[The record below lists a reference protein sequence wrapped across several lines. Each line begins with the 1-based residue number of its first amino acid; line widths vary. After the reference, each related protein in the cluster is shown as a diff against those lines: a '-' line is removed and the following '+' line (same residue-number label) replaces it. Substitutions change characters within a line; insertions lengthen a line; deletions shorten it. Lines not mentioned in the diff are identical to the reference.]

1 MRKLPRFALGL
12 GAGCALGLYLHPGIG
27 AALLS
32 AGLLLLS
39 VVLLLRRRES
49 RALRTAVCL
58 LLGLTLGLGWSR
70 AYGQLFLRPAY
81 AADGTTVSIPVTLSD
96 YAAPTA
102 YGSAAEGRIR
112 LEGKSYRILL
122 YFPDEAP
129 DLAPGDRITGSIR
142 LRLTAEGGARE
153 PTYHRSGG
161 IFLLGYVQ
169 KGYAALRGAPSLR
182 DLPAQWRRAIRG
194 ALYAA
199 ADEQTAGFLAAL
211 LLGDKSGLSYAQRN
225 TLSVA
230 GLSHVV
236 AVSGLHVSILF
247 SLLLLLTG
255 NRRWLR
261 ILLGL
266 PTLVLFAALAG
277 FSPSVSR
284 ACMMEGLL
292 LLALAFEKEY
302 DPPSALAF
310 AAVVL
315 LGLNPMVIG
324 SISFQLSF
332 GAVAGIFLVSGRIYR
347 ALSGTPGKRG
357 LLPRLRRFL
366 AGSFSV
372 SAGAALFTTP
382 LVAYYFGL
390 VSILG
395 FAVNVLC
402 LWAVSLAF
410 YAGALTCL
418 AALLF
423 APAGRICGALAAWP
437 VRYILTLAGGA
448 AKLPHC
454 ALYTE
459 SLYTWLFLL
468 GAYGLLG
475 LFCLQPKR
483 RPRQLVSCLLG
494 LLLVCEALA
503 WAEPKWDK
511 MRVTALDVGQGQSIL
526 LEAQGARYL
535 VDCGGSYADQAGET
549 AARLLL
555 SQGVTRLDGIVVTHY
570 DADHCAGLPQ
580 LLGRIR
586 CDRLYLPEVPDESGL
601 RAELEGLGVPV
612 RYVSRDLVLGDSR
625 FTLSL
630 FAPVSQEVGNK
641 SCVSVLFTAAECD
654 TLITGD
660 LGQAEEL
667 KLLATHNLPELEI
680 LIVGHHGSAGSTS
693 PWLLARLHPQAAI
706 LSVGESN
713 PYGHPSAEVLDRLAQ
728 AGCAILRTDR
738 LGSILIRR

>member
-1 MRKLPRFALGL
+1 MRRLPRFALGF
-12 GAGCALGLYLHPGIG
+12 GAACAAVLYLHPGAG
-27 AALLS
+27 AALLA

-39 VVLLLRRRES
+39 IFLLLRRRKS
-49 RALRTAVCL
+49 RVLRSAVCL

-70 AYGQLFLRPAY
+70 CYARLFLSPAY
-81 AADGTTVSIPVTLSD
+81 AADGTTVSVPVTLSD
-96 YAAPTA
+96 YAYATA
-102 YGSAAEGRIR
+102 YGGAVEGRIR
-112 LEGKSYRILL
+112 LDGRSYRILL
-122 YFPDEAP
+122 YLPDEAAA
-129 DLAPGDRITGSIR
+129 LTPGDRITGSIR
-142 LRLTAEGGARE
+142 LRLTAEGGVRE
-153 PTYHRSGG
+153 PTYHRTNG

-169 KGYAALRGAPSLR
+169 KGYAVARGTPALR
-182 DLPAQWRRAIRG
+182 DFPAQWRRAIRG

-211 LLGDKSGLSYAQRN
+211 LLGDKSGLSYALRN

-247 SLLLLLTG
+247 SLLLFLTG
-255 NRRWLR
+255 NRRWPM
-261 ILLGL
+261 ILLGA

-284 ACMMEGLL
+284 ACIMEGLL
-292 LLALAFEKEY
+292 LLALAFGKEY

-310 AAVVL
+310 AALVL
-315 LGLNPMVIG
+315 LALNPMVIA

-332 GAVAGIFLVSGRIYR
+332 GAVAGIFLVGGRIHQ
-347 ALSGTPGKRG
+347 ALAGPAKGKG
-357 LLPRLRRFL
+357 ILPWLRRLL
-366 AGSFSV
+366 AGSVSV

-390 VSILG
+390 VSVLG

-410 YAGALTCL
+410 YAGALTCA

-423 APAGRICGALAAWP
+423 APAGRACGWLASWP
-437 VRYILTLAGGA
+437 VRYILTLTGGA
-448 AKLPHC
+448 AGLPHC
-454 ALYTE
+454 AMYTE
-459 SLYTWLFLL
+459 SPYTWLFLL
-468 GAYGLLG
+468 GAYGLIG

-483 RPRQLVSCLLG
+483 RLRQLAGCVLG
-494 LLLVCEALA
+494 LLLVCNILA

-526 LEAQGARYL
+526 LEAGGSRYL
-535 VDCGGSYADQAGET
+535 VDCGGTYADQAGEA

-555 SQGVTRLDGIVVTHY
+555 SQGVTQLDGIVVTHY

-580 LLGRIR
+580 LLARIN
-586 CDRLYLPEVPDESGL
+586 CKILYLPEVPDESGL
-601 RAELEGLGVPV
+601 RARLEALGVPV
-612 RYVSRDLVLGDSR
+612 RHVTRDLVLGDSR

-630 FAPVSQEVGNK
+630 FAPVSQEGGNK

-660 LGQAEEL
+660 LGQEEEL
-667 KLLATHNLPELEI
+667 KLLAAHDLPELEI

-706 LSVGESN
+706 LSVGEKN